1 MKLTRGR
8 LALIATALV
17 FNALALLIS
26 ARSSEVLDD
35 VANEE
40 AAPVVTAAALA
51 PTKVSAQPI
60 ERAELRPA
68 AAPPA
73 ARPRALA
80 QASYQK
86 RPPGEWEGMLVDLN
100 NRPSC
105 SSTERCAF
113 GLSCKEGRCLP
124 CAGDNEC
131 LQGEACVH
139 DHCLPK
145 EQVGC
150 RKRADCEGDSQC
162 IISGYSMTI
171 RGNEAMKSTCISL
184 NSGVSQAPSVQAKA
198 AAPDNRTFEHEKLMQ
213 QALKALQ

>member
-1 MKLTRGR
+1 MIA
-8 LALIATALV
+8 LALAC
-17 FNALALLIS
+17 NALALLVS
-26 ARSSEVLDD
+26 ARTEVVDD
-35 VANEE
+35 VAHEE
-40 AAPVVTAAALA
+40 AAKVVASSA
-51 PTKVSAQPI
+51 PMPPKVSAEPMAI
-60 ERAELRPA
+60 ARAELRGA
-68 AAPPA
+68 AAPEV
-73 ARPRALA
+73 ARPNPLA

-124 CAGDNEC
+124 CAADNEC

-145 EQVGC
+145 DQVEC
-150 RKRADCEGDSQC
+150 RKRADCAGDSQC

-171 RGNEAMKSTCISL
+171 RGNEAMKSSCISL
-184 NSGVSQAPSVQAKA
+184 NSGASHAPRMAEA
-198 AAPDNRTFEHEKLMQ
+198 APPDNRTFEHEKLMQ
-213 QALKALQ
+213 EALKAIAK